1 MGRASAMM
9 DAVQQQNALYKDY
22 VAFQEVF
29 PEVKE
34 ALKFAMAKLVKER
47 PEDPIAFLATRLR
60 EASEEIKLQ
69 KMQDELERKEK
80 EAAALRIQSLGRAKK
95 DKARVQQIRTNNGI
109 FVREL

>member
-1 MGRASAMM
+1 M
-9 DAVQQQNALYKDY
+9 DAVKQQNALYKDY
-22 VAFQEVF
+22 AAFQEVF

-34 ALKFAMAKLVKER
+34 AIKFAMAKLVKER

-60 EASEEIKLQ
+60 EANEEIKL
-69 KMQDELERKEK
+69 EK

-109 FVREL
+109 FIREL